1 MRSEWSN
8 KWKASTQPRKQRKYR
23 HNAPLHARRKFL
35 SVNLSKPLQERFG
48 KRSMVVRKGDDVVV
62 MRGSF
67 RGKHG
72 PVEKVDINRERVHV
86 EGIKVK
92 KVDGSEVSRPLT
104 PSNLQITKLTIED
117 KERQKVLERA
127 GTTGKKKT
135 EKKEKGE

>member
-1 MRSEWSN
+1 MKNEWSS

-23 HNAPLHARRKFL
+23 LNAPLHIRRRFL
-35 SVNLSKPLQERFG
+35 AANMTSALRDRFG

-72 PVEKVDINRERVHV
+72 LVEKVDINRERVHV

-135 EKKEKGE
+135 EKREKGE